1 MNKKITRLY
10 LSLLVFLLS
19 FFAIYSQRFVVYD
32 YLNTHYK
39 YSDTLSKDEV
49 KEAKTYLD
57 EQEQVDF
64 MNHTQIRKDLNQ
76 LLKKGS
82 YQVILYK
89 TKSNKPD
96 DKVIDSILAFC
107 GRAPLKNTHKY
118 NVFIKSSSKMSC
130 IEWYPSFINYY
141 HSYRIFDCILS
152 LIITIL
158 FYLLLKNLK
167 PLRSKK
173 NIFYS
178 LSSRMMFSFLCATL
192 LVLTSFSFL
201 YLNRSAVF
209 EFLMDTFYLS
219 EDYSSYVKKLE
230 KQLQDFDLT
239 KENKKVINHI
249 FKENAL
255 NHAYVELYDQD
266 GIYFTD
272 TSPLSNNNLLFLY
285 SFDDLDVLEAPLYY
299 DYPIHF
305 KNQSVYLYITSFP
318 MIPFQIPYIILSL
331 LVSFSFYLIILQS
344 FIRKRIQS
352 IQNLQED
359 VFTLAIGD
367 WNHEITVSDKDEI
380 GRLAQDLNQM
390 RIAFL
395 QTMDNEQQA
404 RVANKE
410 LISSLSHDLRT
421 PLTTLK
427 GYLEIMNL
435 KRDNI
440 KFRDQYLQKC
450 LDKVEEITYLS
461 NKMFEYSLVFSTEYN
476 SDLSSIPVQKVM
488 DTLVDHI
495 QYLRE
500 MDLHILY
507 EPLQTSLSMDANFAM
522 MQRIL
527 NNIFSN
533 IQKYCDPWKDIVI
546 QTTIEEDQFKMSF
559 TNSINHH
566 LDKVES
572 NGIGLKSVK
581 KMIEIHRGTFYQD
594 ETNDLFTIILTFPIY
609 Q

>member
-1 MNKKITRLY
+1 MRFEKLSNDKIRIILDLQDLEDNDIDY
-10 LSLLVFLLS
+10 QS
-19 FFAIYSQRFVVYD
+19 FMSNSSDSQKLFM
-32 YLNTHYK
+32 
-39 YSDTLSKDEV
+39 EI
-49 KEAKTYLD
+49 LD
-57 EQEQVDF
+57 EAEEQIGFITKDYKLMIEALATIDGDF
-64 MNHTQIRKDLNQ
+64 IITVTRSLPDFDIASVY
-76 LLKKGS
+76 KKRT
-82 YQVILYK
+82 IK
-89 TKSNKPD
+89 AKRKSNKLTTDTIIYEFNNFD
-96 DKVIDSILAFC
+96 D
-107 GRAPLKNTHKY
+107 
-118 NVFIKSSSKMSC
+118 
-130 IEWYPSFINYY
+130 
-141 HSYRIFDCILS
+141 IFD
-152 LIITIL
+152 
-158 FYLLLKNLK
+158 FVLLLKNLK

-173 NIFYS
+173 NVFYS

-209 EFLMDTFYLS
+209 EFLMDTFYQS

-230 KQLQDFDLT
+230 KQLQNFDLT

-249 FKENAL
+249 LKENAL

-272 TSPLSNNNLLFLY
+272 KSPLSSNNLLLLY

-331 LVSFSFYLIILQS
+331 LISFSFYLIILQS

-367 WNHEITVSDKDEI
+367 WNHEIKVSDKDEI

-435 KRDNI
+435 KKDDI

-476 SDLSSIPVQKVM
+476 SDLSNIPVQKLI

-507 EPLQTSLSMDANFAM
+507 EPLQTSLSMDANFAII
-522 MQRIL
+522 QRIL
-527 NNIFSN
+527 NNVFSN

-546 QTTIEEDQFKMSF
+546 QTTIEEDQLKMSF

-581 KMIEIHRGTFYQD
+581 KMIKIHHGTFYQD
-594 ETNDLFTIILTFPIY
+594 ETNDLFTIILTFPIH